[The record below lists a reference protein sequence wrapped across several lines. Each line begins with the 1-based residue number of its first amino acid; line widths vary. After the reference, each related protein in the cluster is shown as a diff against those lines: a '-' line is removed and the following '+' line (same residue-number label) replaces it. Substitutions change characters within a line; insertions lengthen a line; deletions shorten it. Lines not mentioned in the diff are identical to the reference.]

1 MIVTAFCK
9 LMNHTTIPTLVTTIM
24 ITTAAVLTIA
34 IASSLIDRDNLVG
47 LAFAAKKVVD
57 NEVPNTMAQPN
68 DDNMNN
74 SNSPKSL
81 NANTDDLNGNTVNN
95 DDIYAKQL
103 KKFSKC
109 LTGVASDG
117 ELTLIEVTDCYHQVF

>member
-1 MIVTAFCK
+1 MIVIAFCK
-9 LMNHTTIPTLVTTIM
+9 LMNHTTIPTLVTTLM

-34 IASSLIDRDNLVG
+34 IASSLIDRNS

-57 NEVPNTMAQPN
+57 NEVPNTMAQPD
-68 DDNMNN
+68 DDNINN

-81 NANTDDLNGNTVNN
+81 NANTDDLNGNTGNN

>member
-1 MIVTAFCK
+1 MHMIVIAFCK
-9 LMNHTTIPTLVTTIM
+9 LMNHTTIPTLVTTLM

-34 IASSLIDRDNLVG
+34 IASSLIDRNS

-57 NEVPNTMAQPN
+57 NEVPNTMAQPD
-68 DDNMNN
+68 DDNINN

-81 NANTDDLNGNTVNN
+81 NANAGDLNGNTENN
-95 DDIYAKQL
+95 DDIYAKHL

-117 ELTLIEVTDCYHQVF
+117 ELELIEVTDCYHQVF